1 MAMGRNLRVY
11 HNVLSAAQGG
21 GGAPSAP
28 RPYSLVLEQRGKGE
42 ILLVEN
48 YAIVALGEKL

>member
-1 MAMGRNLRVY
+1 MGRNLRVY
-11 HNVLSAAQGG
+11 HNVLSAAQGGG